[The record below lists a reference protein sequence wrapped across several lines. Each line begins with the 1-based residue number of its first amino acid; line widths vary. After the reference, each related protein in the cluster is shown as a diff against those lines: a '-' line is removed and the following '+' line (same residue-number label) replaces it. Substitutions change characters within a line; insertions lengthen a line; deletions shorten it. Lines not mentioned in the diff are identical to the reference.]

1 MNTYMTKV
9 VGICI
14 LQKGV
19 VIYMKKFGKVVV
31 KLRIPILVLSFLL
44 LIPSVLGYFNTRVNY
59 DILYY
64 LPSDID
70 TMQGQD
76 ILLDDFGKG
85 AYAMV
90 VVDGMNKSNVS
101 KLVKKVEGVD
111 HVASVISY
119 SGIVGDDVPSEI
131 LPDKF
136 RSYFENE
143 DSGAT
148 LFAIF
153 FDDTTSSDDT
163 MKAIQEV
170 RDVTDNQCYI
180 AGMSAVVTDTKTMA
194 EKETPFYVLVAV
206 VLVCIVLAIFMDS
219 FLVPVFFMLS
229 IGMAIVYNLGSNY
242 FLGEVSYITK
252 ALAAVLQLGVTLDYS
267 IFLWHSYKEAKE
279 ETPDDHQEAM
289 AVAIGNTLTSV
300 VGSSITTVAGFIALC
315 FMSFTLGLDLGVVMA
330 KGVVLGVIGCV
341 TILPSLILT
350 FDKALEKTMHREIMP
365 NFDKPARWI
374 VNHSWIFLII
384 FVLLLGPAIYGYNN
398 TKVYYDLS
406 DTLPEKL
413 NCSQANKLLADNF
426 DGTNSIYMILADS
439 NLSAEDSNAMMNEV
453 NDLDGISFAL
463 SIDSAL
469 GGEIPTE
476 MLPDSLVSELK
487 GDEYQIMMVSTNYTI
502 ASDEINDQIN
512 KVDAIAKKYDA
523 KSMVIGEAPCTK
535 DLITITDKDFKT
547 VSAVSIVA
555 IFFIIFFVLKSISLP
570 VILVAAIEFAIF
582 VNMGIPYYTGTT
594 IPFIS
599 SVVIG
604 TIQLGATV
612 DYAILMTTRYKRER
626 AAGNS
631 KKEAISIALGTSIP
645 SIIVSALGF
654 FAATFGVGMIAS
666 VDMIASLCTLMA
678 RGAIISMFV
687 VIFVLPSLFVLLDK
701 VIIHTS
707 LGFKPKK
714 NSQN

>member
-1 MNTYMTKV
+1 
-9 VGICI
+9 
-14 LQKGV
+14 
-19 VIYMKKFGKVVV
+19 MKKFGKVVV

-64 LPSDID
+64 LPNDID

-119 SGIVGDDVPSEI
+119 SGVVGDDVPSEI

-279 ETPDDHQEAM
+279 ETPDNHQEAM

-341 TILPSLILT
+341 TILPSFILT

-384 FVLLLGPAIYGYNN
+384 FVLLIGPAIYGYNN

-413 NCSQANKLLADNF
+413 NCSQANKMLADNF

>member
-1 MNTYMTKV
+1 
-9 VGICI
+9 
-14 LQKGV
+14 
-19 VIYMKKFGKVVV
+19 MKKFGKLIV
-31 KLRIPILVLSFLL
+31 KLRIPILILSVLL
-44 LIPSVLGYFNTRVNY
+44 LIPAAIGYFNTKVNY

-64 LPSDID
+64 LPGDID
-70 TMQGQD
+70 TMKGQD

-90 VVDGMNKSNVS
+90 VVDGMNKKNVS
-101 KLVKKVEGVD
+101 ELVKKVEKVD

-119 SGIVGDDVPSEI
+119 NGIVGDGVPAEI

-136 RSYFENE
+136 RSYFEND

-153 FDDTTSSDDT
+153 FDDTTSSTET
-163 MKAIQEV
+163 MDAIEEL
-170 RDVTDNQCYI
+170 RDVTDKQCYI
-180 AGMSAVVTDTKTMA
+180 AGMSAVVTDTKSMS
-194 EKETPFYVLVAV
+194 EKETPIYVLVAV
-206 VLVCIVLAIFMDS
+206 LLVCVVLAIFMDS
-219 FLVPVFFMLS
+219 FLVPVLFMVS
-229 IGMAIVYNLGSNY
+229 IGMAIVYNLGTNI

-267 IFLWHSYKEAKE
+267 IFLWHSYKEEKE
-279 ETPDDHQEAM
+279 KNSGDHKEAM

-315 FMSFTLGLDLGVVMA
+315 FMSFTLGLDLGIVMA
-330 KGVVLGVIGCV
+330 KGVIFGVIGCV

-350 FDKALEKTMHREIMP
+350 FDKALEKTMHKEIMP

-374 VNHSWIFLII
+374 VKHSWLFLIV
-384 FVLLLGPAIYGYNN
+384 FLGLLYPAIYGYNH

-406 DTLPEKL
+406 DTLPDKL
-413 NCSQANKLLADNF
+413 NCSQANKLLAENF
-426 DGTNSIYMILADS
+426 DKTNSIYMILADT
-439 NLSAEDSNAMMNEV
+439 NLSKDDSIAMIDEIKK
-453 NDLDGISFAL
+453 LDGISTAMSL
-463 SIDSAL
+463 DSVVGAEL
-469 GGEIPTE
+469 PTE

-487 GDEYQIMMVSTNYTI
+487 GNEYQIMMISTNYAI
-502 ASDEINDQIN
+502 ASDEINDQID
-512 KVDAIAKKYDA
+512 KVDEIAKKYDA

-547 VSAVSIVA
+547 VSIVSIAA
-555 IFFIIFFVLKSISLP
+555 IFVIIFVVLKSISLP

-582 VNMGIPYYTGTT
+582 VNMGIPYFTGTS

-626 AAGNS
+626 AAGES

-666 VDMIASLCTLMA
+666 VDMISSLCILMA
-678 RGAIISMFV
+678 RGAIISMLV
-687 VIFVLPSLFVLLDK
+687 VIFILPSLFVLFDK
-701 VIIHTS
+701 LIINTS
-707 LGFKPKK
+707 IGFKSKK
-714 NSQN
+714 NKKEAVM

>member
-1 MNTYMTKV
+1 
-9 VGICI
+9 
-14 LQKGV
+14 
-19 VIYMKKFGKVVV
+19 MKKFGKVVV

-631 KKEAISIALGTSIP
+631 KKESISIALGTSIP
-645 SIIVSALGF
+645 CICQAGSCCYCKCSSWRTA
-654 FAATFGVGMIAS
+654 
-666 VDMIASLCTLMA
+666 
-678 RGAIISMFV
+678 
-687 VIFVLPSLFVLLDK
+687 
-701 VIIHTS
+701 
-707 LGFKPKK
+707 
-714 NSQN
+714 

>member
-1 MNTYMTKV
+1 
-9 VGICI
+9 
-14 LQKGV
+14 
-19 VIYMKKFGKVVV
+19 MKKFGKVVV

-279 ETPDDHQEAM
+279 ETPDDHHEAM

-300 VGSSITTVAGFIALC
+300 VGSSITTFAGFIALC

-413 NCSQANKLLADNF
+413 NCSQANKMLAENF

>member
-1 MNTYMTKV
+1 
-9 VGICI
+9 
-14 LQKGV
+14 
-19 VIYMKKFGKVVV
+19 MKKFGKLIV
-31 KLRIPILVLSFLL
+31 KLRIPILILSVLL
-44 LIPSVLGYFNTRVNY
+44 LIPAAIGYFNTKVNY

-64 LPSDID
+64 LPGDID
-70 TMQGQD
+70 TMKGQD

-90 VVDGMNKSNVS
+90 VVDGMNKKNVS
-101 KLVKKVEGVD
+101 ELVKKVEKVD

-119 SGIVGDDVPSEI
+119 NGIVGDGVPAEI

-136 RSYFENE
+136 RSYFEND

-153 FDDTTSSDDT
+153 FDDTTSSTET
-163 MKAIQEV
+163 MDAIEEL
-170 RDVTDNQCYI
+170 RDVTDKQCYI
-180 AGMSAVVTDTKTMA
+180 AGMSAVVTDTKSMS
-194 EKETPFYVLVAV
+194 EKETPIYVLVAV
-206 VLVCIVLAIFMDS
+206 LLVCVVLAIFMDS
-219 FLVPVFFMLS
+219 FLVPVLFMVS
-229 IGMAIVYNLGSNY
+229 IGMAIVYNLGTNI

-267 IFLWHSYKEAKE
+267 IFLWHSYKEEKE
-279 ETPDDHQEAM
+279 KNPGDHKEAM

-315 FMSFTLGLDLGVVMA
+315 FMSFTLGLDLGIVMA
-330 KGVVLGVIGCV
+330 KGVIFGVIGCV

-350 FDKALEKTMHREIMP
+350 FDKALEKTMHKEIMP

-374 VNHSWIFLII
+374 VKHSWLFLIV
-384 FVLLLGPAIYGYNN
+384 FLGLLYPAIYGYNH

-406 DTLPEKL
+406 DTLPDKL
-413 NCSQANKLLADNF
+413 NCSQANKLLAENF
-426 DGTNSIYMILADS
+426 DKTNSIYMILADT
-439 NLSAEDSNAMMNEV
+439 NLSKDDSIAMIDEIKE
-453 NDLDGISFAL
+453 LDGISTAMSL
-463 SIDSAL
+463 DSVVGAEL
-469 GGEIPTE
+469 PTE

-487 GDEYQIMMVSTNYTI
+487 GNEYQIMMISTNYAI
-502 ASDEINDQIN
+502 ASDEINDQID
-512 KVDAIAKKYDA
+512 KVDEIAKKYDA

-547 VSAVSIVA
+547 VSIVSIAA
-555 IFFIIFFVLKSISLP
+555 IFVIIFFVLKSISLP

-582 VNMGIPYYTGTT
+582 VNMGIPYFTGIS

-626 AAGNS
+626 AAGES

-666 VDMIASLCTLMA
+666 VDMISSLCILMA
-678 RGAIISMFV
+678 RGAIISMLV
-687 VIFVLPSLFVLLDK
+687 VIFILPSLFVLFDK
-701 VIIHTS
+701 LIINTS
-707 LGFKPKK
+707 IGFKSKK
-714 NSQN
+714 NKKEAVM

>member
-1 MNTYMTKV
+1 
-9 VGICI
+9 
-14 LQKGV
+14 
-19 VIYMKKFGKVVV
+19 MKKFGKVVV

-44 LIPSVLGYFNTRVNY
+44 LIPACIGYLNTRVNY

-64 LPSDID
+64 LPKDID
-70 TMQGQD
+70 TMKGQD
-76 ILLDDFGKG
+76 ILLEDFGKG

-90 VVDGMNKSNVS
+90 VVDGMNKQNVS
-101 KLVKKVEGVD
+101 KLVKKVENVD
-111 HVASVISY
+111 HVAQVISY
-119 SGIVGDDVPSEI
+119 SGIAGDDIPSEI

-136 RSYFENE
+136 RAYFENP

-153 FDDTTSSDDT
+153 FDDTTSSDET
-163 MKAIQEV
+163 MEAIKQV

-180 AGMSAVVTDTKTMA
+180 AGMSAVVTDTKTLS
-194 EKETPFYVLVAV
+194 ENETPIYVLIAV
-206 VLVCIVLAIFMDS
+206 LLVCIVLAIFMDS
-219 FLVPVFFMLS
+219 FLVPVFFMIS

-279 ETPDDHQEAM
+279 DHPDDHNEAM
-289 AVAIGNTLTSV
+289 AIAIGNTLTSV
-300 VGSSITTVAGFIALC
+300 IGSSITTVAGFIALC

-341 TILPSLILT
+341 TILPSLVLT

-374 VNHSWIFLII
+374 VKHSWIFLII
-384 FVLLLGPAIYGYNN
+384 FVLLLVPAIYGYNN

-406 DTLPEKL
+406 NTLPEKL
-413 NCSQANKLLADNF
+413 NCSQANKMLAENF
-426 DGTNSIYMILADS
+426 DETNSIYMILADT
-439 NLSAEDSNAMMNEV
+439 NLSAEDSNAMMQEV
-453 NDLDGISFAL
+453 NNLDGITFAL
-463 SIDSAL
+463 SLDSAL

-476 MLPDSLVSELK
+476 LLPDSMVSSLK
-487 GDEYQIMMVSTNYTI
+487 GSDYQIMMVSTNYTI

-512 KVDAIAKKYDA
+512 RVDEIAKKYDA
-523 KSMVIGEAPCTK
+523 TSMVIGEAPCTK

-547 VSAVSIVA
+547 VSAVSIIA
-555 IFFIIFFVLKSISLP
+555 IFFIIFFVLKSVSLP

-645 SIIVSALGF
+645 SIIVSAVGF

-701 VIIHTS
+701 VIVHTS

-714 NSQN
+714 SREN

>member
-1 MNTYMTKV
+1 
-9 VGICI
+9 
-14 LQKGV
+14 
-19 VIYMKKFGKVVV
+19 MKKFGKLIV
-31 KLRIPILVLSFLL
+31 KLRIPILILSVLL
-44 LIPSVLGYFNTRVNY
+44 LIPAAIGYFNTKVNY

-64 LPSDID
+64 LPGDID
-70 TMQGQD
+70 TMKGQD

-90 VVDGMNKSNVS
+90 VVDGMNKKNVS
-101 KLVKKVEGVD
+101 ELVKKVEKVD

-119 SGIVGDDVPSEI
+119 NGIVGDGVPAEI

-136 RSYFENE
+136 RSYFEND

-153 FDDTTSSDDT
+153 FDDTTSSTET
-163 MKAIQEV
+163 MDAIEEL
-170 RDVTDNQCYI
+170 RDVTDKQCYI
-180 AGMSAVVTDTKTMA
+180 AGMSAVVTDTKSMS
-194 EKETPFYVLVAV
+194 EKETPIYVLVAV
-206 VLVCIVLAIFMDS
+206 LLVCVVLAIFMDS
-219 FLVPVFFMLS
+219 FLVPVLFMVS
-229 IGMAIVYNLGSNY
+229 IGMAIVYNLGTNI

-267 IFLWHSYKEAKE
+267 IFLWHSYKEEKE
-279 ETPDDHQEAM
+279 KNPGDHKEAM

-315 FMSFTLGLDLGVVMA
+315 FMSFTLGLDLGIVMA
-330 KGVVLGVIGCV
+330 KGVIFGVIGCV

-350 FDKALEKTMHREIMP
+350 FDKALEKTMHKEIMP

-374 VNHSWIFLII
+374 VKHSWLFLIV
-384 FVLLLGPAIYGYNN
+384 FLGLLYPAIYGYNH

-406 DTLPEKL
+406 DTLPDKL
-413 NCSQANKLLADNF
+413 NCSQANKLLAENF
-426 DGTNSIYMILADS
+426 DKTNSIYMILADT
-439 NLSAEDSNAMMNEV
+439 NLSKDDSIAMIDEIKE
-453 NDLDGISFAL
+453 LDGISTAMSL
-463 SIDSAL
+463 DSVVGAEL
-469 GGEIPTE
+469 PTE

-487 GDEYQIMMVSTNYTI
+487 GNEYQIMMISTNYAI
-502 ASDEINDQIN
+502 ASDEINDQID
-512 KVDAIAKKYDA
+512 KVDEIAKKYDA

-547 VSAVSIVA
+547 VSIVSIAA
-555 IFFIIFFVLKSISLP
+555 IFVIIFVVLKSISLP

-582 VNMGIPYYTGTT
+582 VNMGIPYFTGTS

-626 AAGNS
+626 AAGES

-666 VDMIASLCTLMA
+666 VDMISSLCILMA
-678 RGAIISMFV
+678 RGAIISMLV
-687 VIFVLPSLFVLLDK
+687 VIFILPSLFVLFDK
-701 VIIHTS
+701 LIINTS
-707 LGFKPKK
+707 IGFKSKK
-714 NSQN
+714 NKKKQLCKER

>member
-1 MNTYMTKV
+1 
-9 VGICI
+9 
-14 LQKGV
+14 
-19 VIYMKKFGKVVV
+19 MKKFGKVVV

-70 TMQGQD
+70 TMQGRD

>member
-1 MNTYMTKV
+1 
-9 VGICI
+9 
-14 LQKGV
+14 
-19 VIYMKKFGKVVV
+19 MKKFGKVVV

-206 VLVCIVLAIFMDS
+206 VLVCIVLAVFMDS

-279 ETPDDHQEAM
+279 ETPDVHQEAM

-413 NCSQANKLLADNF
+413 NCSQANKMLAENF

>member
-1 MNTYMTKV
+1 
-9 VGICI
+9 
-14 LQKGV
+14 
-19 VIYMKKFGKVVV
+19 MK
-31 KLRIPILVLSFLL
+31 
-44 LIPSVLGYFNTRVNY
+44 
-59 DILYY
+59 
-64 LPSDID
+64 
-70 TMQGQD
+70 GQD

-90 VVDGMNKSNVS
+90 VVDGMNKKNVS
-101 KLVKKVEGVD
+101 ELVKKVEKVD

-119 SGIVGDDVPSEI
+119 NGIVGDGVPAEI

-136 RSYFENE
+136 RSYFEND

-153 FDDTTSSDDT
+153 FDDTTSSTET
-163 MKAIQEV
+163 MDAIEEL
-170 RDVTDNQCYI
+170 RDVTDKQCYI
-180 AGMSAVVTDTKTMA
+180 AGMSAVVTDTKSMS
-194 EKETPFYVLVAV
+194 EKETPIYVLVAIL
-206 VLVCIVLAIFMDS
+206 LVCVVLAIFMDS
-219 FLVPVFFMLS
+219 FLVPVLFMVS
-229 IGMAIVYNLGSNY
+229 IGMAIVYNLGTNI

-267 IFLWHSYKEAKE
+267 IFLWHSYKEEKE
-279 ETPDDHQEAM
+279 KNPGDHKEAM

-315 FMSFTLGLDLGVVMA
+315 FMSFTLGLDLGIVMA
-330 KGVVLGVIGCV
+330 KGVIFGVIGCV

-350 FDKALEKTMHREIMP
+350 FDKALEKTMHKEIMP

-374 VNHSWIFLII
+374 VKHSWLFLIV
-384 FVLLLGPAIYGYNN
+384 FLGLLYPAIYGYNH

-406 DTLPEKL
+406 DTLPDKL
-413 NCSQANKLLADNF
+413 NCSQANKLLAKNF
-426 DGTNSIYMILADS
+426 DKTNSIYMILADT
-439 NLSAEDSNAMMNEV
+439 NLSKDDSIAMIDEIKE
-453 NDLDGISFAL
+453 LDGISTAMSL
-463 SIDSAL
+463 DSVVGAEL
-469 GGEIPTE
+469 PTE

-487 GDEYQIMMVSTNYTI
+487 GNEYQIMMISTNYAI
-502 ASDEINDQIN
+502 ASDEINDQID
-512 KVDAIAKKYDA
+512 KVDEIAKKYDA

-547 VSAVSIVA
+547 VSIVSIAA
-555 IFFIIFFVLKSISLP
+555 IFVIIFFVLKSISLP

-582 VNMGIPYYTGTT
+582 VNMGIPYFTGTS

-626 AAGNS
+626 AAGES

-666 VDMIASLCTLMA
+666 VDMISSLCILMA
-678 RGAIISMFV
+678 RGAIISMLV
-687 VIFVLPSLFVLLDK
+687 VIFILPSLFVLFDK
-701 VIIHTS
+701 LIINTS
-707 LGFKPKK
+707 IGFKSKK
-714 NSQN
+714 NKKEAVM

>member
-1 MNTYMTKV
+1 
-9 VGICI
+9 
-14 LQKGV
+14 
-19 VIYMKKFGKVVV
+19 MKKFGKIVV

-64 LPSDID
+64 LPNDID

-279 ETPDDHQEAM
+279 ETPDDHHEAM

-413 NCSQANKLLADNF
+413 NCSQANKMLAENF

-570 VILVAAIEFAIF
+570 VILVAAIKFAIF

>member
-1 MNTYMTKV
+1 
-9 VGICI
+9 
-14 LQKGV
+14 
-19 VIYMKKFGKVVV
+19 MKKFGKVVV

-111 HVASVISY
+111 HVAPVISY

-631 KKEAISIALGTSIP
+631 KKESISIALGTSIP

>member
-1 MNTYMTKV
+1 
-9 VGICI
+9 
-14 LQKGV
+14 
-19 VIYMKKFGKVVV
+19 MKKFGKVVV

-119 SGIVGDDVPSEI
+119 SGMVGDDVPSEI

-654 FAATFGVGMIAS
+654 FAATFGVGLYS
-666 VDMIASLCTLMA
+666 NVDMIASLCSLMA
-678 RGAIISMFV
+678 RGAIISMIV
-687 VIFVLPSLFVLLDK
+687 VIFVLPSMFMVFDK
-701 VIIHTS
+701 VIVKTS
-707 LGFKPKK
+707 KGFLP
-714 NSQN
+714 

>member
-1 MNTYMTKV
+1 
-9 VGICI
+9 
-14 LQKGV
+14 
-19 VIYMKKFGKVVV
+19 MKKFGKVVV

-119 SGIVGDDVPSEI
+119 SGVVGDDVPSEI

-219 FLVPVFFMLS
+219 FLVPVFFMIS
-229 IGMAIVYNLGSNY
+229 IGMAIVYNLGSNIL
-242 FLGEVSYITK
+242 LGEVSYITK

-279 ETPDDHQEAM
+279 ETPDDHHEAM

-413 NCSQANKLLADNF
+413 NCSQANKMLAENF

>member
-1 MNTYMTKV
+1 
-9 VGICI
+9 
-14 LQKGV
+14 
-19 VIYMKKFGKVVV
+19 MKKFGKVVV

-64 LPSDID
+64 LPNDID

-119 SGIVGDDVPSEI
+119 SGVVGDDVPSEI

-206 VLVCIVLAIFMDS
+206 VLVCIVLAIFLDS

-279 ETPDDHQEAM
+279 ETPDDHHEAM

-413 NCSQANKLLADNF
+413 NCSQANKMLAENF

>member
-1 MNTYMTKV
+1 
-9 VGICI
+9 
-14 LQKGV
+14 
-19 VIYMKKFGKVVV
+19 MKKFGKVVV

-267 IFLWHSYKEAKE
+267 IFLWQSYKEAKE

>member
-1 MNTYMTKV
+1 
-9 VGICI
+9 
-14 LQKGV
+14 
-19 VIYMKKFGKVVV
+19 MKKFGKVVV

-194 EKETPFYVLVAV
+194 EKETPLYVLVAV

-279 ETPDDHQEAM
+279 ETPDDHHEAM

-330 KGVVLGVIGCV
+330 KGVVFGVIGCV

-350 FDKALEKTMHREIMP
+350 FDRSLEKTMHREIMP

-413 NCSQANKLLADNF
+413 NCSQANKMLADNF

-439 NLSAEDSNAMMNEV
+439 NLSAEDSDAMMNEV

>member
-1 MNTYMTKV
+1 
-9 VGICI
+9 
-14 LQKGV
+14 
-19 VIYMKKFGKVVV
+19 MKKFGKVVV

-153 FDDTTSSDDT
+153 FDDTISSDDT

-279 ETPDDHQEAM
+279 ETPDDHHEAM

-341 TILPSLILT
+341 TILPSFILT

-413 NCSQANKLLADNF
+413 NCSQANKMLAENF

>member
-1 MNTYMTKV
+1 
-9 VGICI
+9 
-14 LQKGV
+14 
-19 VIYMKKFGKVVV
+19 MKKFGKVVV

-70 TMQGQD
+70 TMQGQE

-341 TILPSLILT
+341 TILPSFILT

-413 NCSQANKLLADNF
+413 NCSQANKMLAENF

-502 ASDEINDQIN
+502 ASDEINDQID